1 MNARGTFWGRSASAE
16 PRLVK
21 FRHRMMYRLMRCARI
36 SREVD
41 ALFVI
46 AIYLTHWRF
55 WDHARALL
63 RSLNLG
69 MSLLRRH
76 VEYGTDP
83 CHSSLGHCRRH
94 FMPHTLI
101 HFVRQFNPQVAA
113 PAALGDR
120 IFEVG

>member
-55 WDHARALL
+55 WDHARAAAVQFKSWHVPFEKARRVRN
-63 RSLNLG
+63 RSMPQLARPLQA
-69 MSLLRRH
+69 SFH
-76 VEYGTDP
+76 AP
-83 CHSSLGHCRRH
+83 H
-94 FMPHTLI
+94 PHTLRPSI
-101 HFVRQFNPQVAA
+101 QSPGRRTSRPRRSH
-113 PAALGDR
+113 L
-120 IFEVG
+120 